1 MDELLDLCKLLP
13 DEHKGRDALI
23 LCQQGPTI
31 ITHIETKRRF
41 DAFRFARAPK
51 PGVDKKVERVQ
62 KELEKIRSKTTK
74 KAETDRKRREEEKVR
89 FQGITMEQKKEET
102 LAKLIAAK

>member
-1 MDELLDLCKLLP
+1 MDELDLCKLLP

-41 DAFRFARAPK
+41 DAFRLARAPK
-51 PGVDKKVERVQ
+51 PG
-62 KELEKIRSKTTK
+62 LIR
-74 KAETDRKRREEEKVR
+74 R
-89 FQGITMEQKKEET
+89 
-102 LAKLIAAK
+102 